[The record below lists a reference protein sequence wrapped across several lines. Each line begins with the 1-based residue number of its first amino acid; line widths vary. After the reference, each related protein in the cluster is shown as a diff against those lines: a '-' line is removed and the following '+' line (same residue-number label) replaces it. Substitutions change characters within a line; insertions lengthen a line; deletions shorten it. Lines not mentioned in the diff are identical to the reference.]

1 MQSEIE
7 IIPIGGHSDF
17 GRNMTAVRVGR
28 EIVLFDMG
36 VKLDP
41 LQDLPEG
48 EGVDTMSA
56 QSLRELGAI
65 PDDTVLR
72 HVEGKVVAI
81 VISHAHADH
90 VGAVQVL
97 AKNYPQVP
105 ILGSPY
111 TIRFIEEQCRP
122 RDRRLAAEGK
132 LTIPNRL
139 VALTGKQ
146 RARIGRGALEVEL
159 VHMTHSIPG
168 TTMPVLHTP
177 KGAVVYALDFK
188 LDNTPV
194 LGKKPDYARL
204 AQLGSEGVHLLITE
218 ATNADK
224 DEKTDSEKIARLR
237 LRDLMLGVDHDREAL
252 FVSTF
257 SSHAARFHSI
267 LDYAADLDRDVL
279 MVGRSLERYM
289 AVAADTGHLDLPKWV
304 EMAPSRRQA
313 DDALRRVA
321 EDPTRYVVVLTGH
334 QGEPGAA
341 LTRIANGETTY
352 KMTDRDDVVFASH
365 VIPTETCLNQR
376 ADLEARLKHAGV
388 RVYKGA
394 HASGHASAV
403 DHRELLA
410 LLQPEHIVPAHGGLA
425 IQNAYAELAAEEGWK
440 ARKEVHVL
448 ANGQRYVVGKGPS
461 PAPRHQPEA
470 PPAAKVRTQGSG
482 RREKRTGR

>member
-1 MQSEIE
+1 MQPEIE
-7 IIPIGGHSDF
+7 IIPLGGHSDF

-56 QSLRELGAI
+56 GALREIGAI
-65 PDDTVLR
+65 PDHTPLR
-72 HVEGKVVAI
+72 EVEGKVVAI
-81 VISHAHADH
+81 VISHGHADH

-97 AKNYPQVP
+97 AKEFPNAP

-122 RDRRLAAEGK
+122 RDRRAAAEGK

-139 VALTGKQ
+139 VALSGKQ
-146 RARIGRGALEVEL
+146 RARLGKGTLEVEL
-159 VHMTHSIPG
+159 VHVTHSIPG

-177 KGAVVYALDFK
+177 KGAIVYALDFK

-204 AQLGSEGVHLLITE
+204 RQLGREGVHVLITE
-218 ATNADK
+218 ATNAAK
-224 DEKTDSEKIARLR
+224 DEKTDSEKVARTR
-237 LRDLMLGVDHDREAL
+237 LRDLMLGTDHGQEAL

-267 LDYAADLDRDVL
+267 LEFASDLDRDVVML
-279 MVGRSLERYM
+279 GRSLERYM
-289 AVAADTGHLDLPKWV
+289 TVAAQTGNLDIPKSV
-304 EMAPSRRQA
+304 EIMPTRRHA

-321 EDPTRYVVVLTGH
+321 QDPTRHVVVLTGH
-334 QGEPGAA
+334 QGEPGAM

-352 KMTDRDDVVFASH
+352 KVTDRDHVVFASH
-365 VIPTETCLNQR
+365 VIPTETCMTQR
-376 ADLEARLKHAGV
+376 ADLEARLKHAGA
-388 RVYKGA
+388 RLYKGA
-394 HASGHASAV
+394 HASGHASAI

-410 LLQPEHIVPAHGGLA
+410 MLQPEHIVPAHGGLA
-425 IQNAYAELAAEEGWK
+425 IQNAYAELADEEGWR
-440 ARKEVHVL
+440 ARKDVHVL
-448 ANGQRYVVGKGPS
+448 ANGQRFLVGQGPS
-461 PAPRHQPEA
+461 PAPRHTEEA
-470 PPAAKVRTQGSG
+470 PPAAKVRAKG
-482 RREKRTGR
+482 KRQR